1 MKGSVRKRGS
11 TWFYSFD
18 LGVVD
23 EKRKRKTKGGFRT
36 KADAEKCLR
45 IALTEYDEAGQV
57 FKFSEITV
65 VDYLIYW
72 HKEYV
77 ITNCK
82 YRTIQYYKQIIDVHL
97 IPFFETYKLK
107 QLTPGILQKFLN
119 SKMING
125 YSKNSVSSFSGVLSG
140 ALKYAVYPCNYIKEN
155 PMNYVTMPKYQDTIK
170 DSDTLKI
177 ITIDE
182 FNRILDRFPKGSTFY
197 IPLQIAFNTGMR
209 GGEIAALMWEN
220 IDLENK
226 TITIKYTQIEQGTK
240 VNKKYVLGTPK
251 TKSSYRT
258 IAIGDTL
265 IDILIEHKEWQNS
278 NKQKY
283 AEWYTNSSYVCTKE
297 NGEPVNINSYK
308 YLSRIVN
315 YELEI
320 NFTMHSLRHTHATLL
335 LENGA
340 NPKDIQCRL
349 GHSNLSTTMDTYSHV
364 TEKMKMDTVNIFE
377 SVNINLAP
385 K

>member
-23 EKRKRKTKGGFRT
+23 GKRKRKTKGGFRT